1 MGDGCSKMI
10 LADLLEALSD
20 KDKNAPVV
28 LVLNEFL
35 VGKSQG
41 LVQHKTNIERVQV
54 TEDGITLSGS
64 VTLNNIDVGAS
75 VIKPMR
81 TSVHN

>member
-1 MGDGCSKMI
+1 MGDGCFKMI
-10 LADLLEALSD
+10 LADLLEALSN
-20 KDKNAPVV
+20 KDKNEPVV

-41 LVQHKTNIERVQV
+41 LVQHKTDIDRVQV

-64 VTLNNIDVGAS
+64 VNLNVETRAPAPKS
-75 VIKPMR
+75 VKE
-81 TSVHN
+81 SVHN